1 MKLLKTRRQTL
12 AKTTQNSKIIKHLKA
27 TKGLTQREA
36 LLDYSIQNFSA
47 RISELR
53 KLGYRIDGVKSLHPV
68 TGQRYTRYVWRSA
81 EELA

>member
-1 MKLLKTRRQTL
+1 MAK
-12 AKTTQNSKIIKHLKA
+12 KTTQYDMILNHLKA

-53 KLGYRIDGVKSLHPV
+53 KLGYRIDGVKSSHPV